1 MAERE
6 KPNSWQWLLEGLNLS
21 RYRFEFK
28 TCYSLWLPPFP
39 GSMLRGSFGRALKQ
53 TVCIHQGSEC
63 ASCLA
68 GQSCSYQK
76 IFETSPGKESGVMGK
91 ADAVPHPF
99 ILEVKPGEGRRL
111 EAGERFGFDMWLVG
125 DADAF
130 APFVIYA
137 VERMGELGFG
147 ADAVPCRLFR
157 ADVVLPDRSS
167 KVILK
172 DGQAVGALEKSLFPL
187 MEWPTGAAG
196 LNENGLTLTF
206 ETPLRI
212 KHEGRLVRELPFRLL
227 LQHLERRARL
237 TASLHGKLPLS
248 APDDDLIQLASD
260 IRVEENR
267 LRWFDWERYSSRQ
280 DATMKLG
287 GLMGSI
293 CYDGDPAPFQA
304 LLHAGEILHI
314 GKGTSFGLGKY
325 VIKNSI

>member
-1 MAERE
+1 
-6 KPNSWQWLLEGLNLS
+6 
-21 RYRFEFK
+21 
-28 TCYSLWLPPFP
+28 
-39 GSMLRGSFGRALKQ
+39 
-53 TVCIHQGSEC
+53 
-63 ASCLA
+63 
-68 GQSCSYQK
+68 
-76 IFETSPGKESGVMGK
+76 MGK

-111 EAGERFGFDMWLVG
+111 EARERFGFEMWLIG

-130 APFVIYA
+130 SPFVIYA

-147 ADAVPCRLFR
+147 GDAVPCRLAR
-157 ADVVLPDRSS
+157 AEVVFPDSS
-167 KVILK
+167 SRVILK
-172 DGQAVGALEKSLFPL
+172 NGEAVGALEKSLYSVS
-187 MEWPTGAAG
+187 EWSTGATD
-196 LNENGLTLTF
+196 LEEDGLTLTF

-212 KHEGRLVRELPFRLL
+212 KHEGRLVRDLPFRLL

-248 APDDDLIQLASD
+248 APDDELIQLASD

-293 CYDGDPAPFQA
+293 RYQGNPAPFQA

-325 VIKNSI
+325 VIKR